1 MNAFNDPML
10 GTVEQK
16 PPKLVPVLIGALA
29 ITAVSA
35 IPIIGVVNIC
45 CCAGVMGGAV
55 LGVWFYRKGFP
66 AGMPFTV
73 SQGALIGTLS
83 GLVAGVLMAVIS
95 ALEIGLFS
103 GDFATRMIPQM
114 EDFLQKSKA
123 DPRDVQQLLE
133 AMTQLASQPAVLFLA
148 MLAVTIVLFTAFG
161 ALGGVIGG
169 NIFRTR
175 VVPPAQESGTG
186 PIR

>member
-1 MNAFNDPML
+1 MSDFNDPML
-10 GTVEQK
+10 GTVEQP

-29 ITAVSA
+29 ITAISA
-35 IPIIGVVNIC
+35 IPIVGVVNLC

-55 LGVWFYRKGFP
+55 LGVWFYKKGFP
-66 AGMPFTV
+66 AGMPFTI
-73 SQGALIGTLS
+73 SHGALVGTLS
-83 GLVAGVLMAVIS
+83 GLIAGVLMAIIS

-103 GDFATRMIPQM
+103 GDFATRMVPQM

-123 DPRDVQQLLE
+123 DPRDVQELIE
-133 AMTQLASQPAVLFLA
+133 AMTQLASQPTVLFLA
-148 MLAVTIVLFTAFG
+148 ILAATVVLFTAFG

-175 VVPPAQESGTG
+175 VVPPAQYPGTG